1 MNPVNKNTFCLRGK
15 ELLRCMGL
23 PVRTSDP
30 KGAIMKCMVRNS
42 NMITCKSVCAD
53 SSIVRLLHE
62 PEELNTLIEMFFNCL
77 VIGMNNSLGGHTMSA
92 QTVGSR
98 KGRLTKCAHA
108 NVSQLKRSSKH
119 DQHDP
124 SNCHPLHCFLSRT
137 P

>member
-1 MNPVNKNTFCLRGK
+1 MTKVVMVVN
-15 ELLRCMGL
+15 
-23 PVRTSDP
+23 D
-30 KGAIMKCMVRNS
+30 
-42 NMITCKSVCAD
+42 SV
-53 SSIVRLLHE
+53 VRLLHE

-77 VIGMNNSLGGHTMSA
+77 VIGMNNSLGGHTMSM

-98 KGRLTKCAHA
+98 KGRLTKRAHA